1 MGLLSNTASLC
12 QFRVIGTLPEQD
24 PFQWVSARLAKN
36 GFDATDAAPQEF
48 TYGWVHIDDP
58 GASRFDLPRAF
69 WREHYIVFT
78 LRRDQ
83 RRVPS
88 ALLRDQIDKAEKE
101 FLAGRPG
108 WKRVPKQNREE
119 IREAV
124 RASLLAQ
131 ALPSPSMYDAVW
143 DTRDNLVTFTSLSP
157 KVIELF
163 ERHFKDTFDGL
174 RLELLHPYTR
184 ADRIL
189 SDGFRPELRRAN
201 RSSTE
206 EALDL
211 VTDNQWIG
219 WDFFLWLLNRTMT
232 EVAEYAVSQ
241 PGPAGEGEL
250 FTAYL
255 NDRLVL
261 LGEAA
266 GARQKVTVTGP
277 QDQFDEV
284 RAALQKGKQITEAT
298 LYMERDEETWKVTVK
313 GERFDLASFKCPAV
327 QIERDNLT
335 DQLNE
340 REAVFYER
348 MFVLETGLQLFNS
361 LFAAFLAERL
371 GRNWAGQV
379 KKIREWLTEE

>member
-1 MGLLSNTASLC
+1 MGLLSNTVSLC
-12 QFRVIGTLPEQD
+12 QFRVIGKLPEQD
-24 PFQWVSARLAKN
+24 PFGWVSSRLARN
-36 GFDATDAAPQEF
+36 GFDATDGAPREISS
-48 TYGWVHIDDP
+48 GWVHFDDP
-58 GASRFDLPRAF
+58 GVSRFDLPRAF

-83 RRVPS
+83 RRVPA
-88 ALLRDQIDKAEKE
+88 ALLRDQVDKAEKE
-101 FLAGRPG
+101 FLAARPG
-108 WKRVPKQNREE
+108 LKRVPKQAREE
-119 IREAV
+119 LREAV
-124 RASLLAQ
+124 RAALLSQ

-143 DTRDNLVTFTSLSP
+143 DTRENLVTFTSLSP

-163 ERHFKDTFDGL
+163 EHLFKETFDGL
-174 RLELLHPYTR
+174 RIELLHPYTR
-184 ADRIL
+184 AD
-189 SDGFRPELRRAN
+189 
-201 RSSTE
+201 
-206 EALDL
+206 
-211 VTDNQWIG
+211 NQWLG
-219 WDFFLWLLNRTMT
+219 WDFFLWLLYRTMH
-232 EVAEYAVSQ
+232 EVAEYAASQ

-298 LYMERDEETWKVTVK
+298 LYMEKEEEVWKMTVK

-327 QIERDNLT
+327 QVERDNLT

-348 MFVLETGLQLFNS
+348 MFVVETGLQLFNS

-371 GRNWAGQV
+371 GRDWAGQV
-379 KKIREWLTEE
+379 KKIREWLTAE